1 MNRLFHYLVLTLIL
15 IVSGCATAPEVMYVA
30 DAQEVTAPALEPVS
44 IDSAQLQSDLT
55 KRFAKRGLAD
65 KSNSIASMVSEQIA
79 RTKRF
84 TVEQTNMSVGKNYI
98 ILPGIDDLP
107 EPSIIN
113 IPTDPTRK
121 KVVFKARVR
130 LDVKSIDSNG
140 TERKHKSYSDSRV
153 NEMRV
158 SIKNLPL
165 TQDQKAEYYYETIE
179 VGFKAAANLLGVAF
193 NPSFVFGTVSKV
205 TGKTAHVNDINTS
218 KLQNLPHFKRKAEI
232 LDKNNPN
239 LVIAVIDSFKI
250 DRGTISGTFYEKGGS
265 VSEGAKVRVVIND
278 LKE

>member
-1 MNRLFHYLVLTLIL
+1 MNRLFSYLIL
-15 IVSGCATAPEVMYVA
+15 VFLLTISGCATAPEVMYVA

-44 IDSAQLQSDLT
+44 IDSAQLRRDLT
-55 KRFAKRGLAD
+55 KRFANRGLAD
-65 KSNSIASMVSEQIA
+65 KSDSIASMVSEQIA

-121 KVVFKARVR
+121 KVIFKARVR
-130 LDVKSIDSNG
+130 LDVKSIDASG
-140 TERKHKSYSDSRV
+140 TERKHKSYSDSRT

-165 TQDQKAEYYYETIE
+165 SQDQKEEYYYETIE

-205 TGKTAHVNDINTS
+205 NGKTVHVNDINTS
-218 KLQNLPHFKRKAEI
+218 KLQNLPHFKRKAEV
-232 LDKNNPN
+232 LDSQNPN
-239 LVIAVIDSFKI
+239 KVIAVIDNFKI
-250 DRGTISGTFYEKGGS
+250 DNGSISGTFYEKGGS
-265 VSEGAKVRVVIND
+265 VSEGAKVRIVVND